1 MRMIDTTLREFAKT
15 YSQKIAYCGD
25 TWFEKKL
32 GLLIPQI
39 SYMWWKMEDAFLT
52 ESVLKTI
59 PGMGPQRINLLFD
72 NADYFG
78 YETLTVEALD
88 KDDVLENPSLYI
100 KCNKDAVERIS
111 DTKNI
116 KNDWLTR

>member
-1 MRMIDTTLREFAKT
+1 MVDCTLKQFART
-15 YSQKIAYCGD
+15 YSHEIAYCGD
-25 TWFEKKL
+25 EWFEKQL
-32 GLLIPQI
+32 GLLIPQV
-39 SYMWWKMEDAFLT
+39 SYMATEMDDAFLT
-52 ESVLKTI
+52 ESILKKI

-78 YETLTVEALD
+78 YETLTLETLD

-100 KCNKDAVERIS
+100 KCSKDAVESIS

-116 KNDWLTR
+116 TNDWLTR